1 MQSTMNQPDEH
12 DDLWHL
18 LGKARRTNVSP
29 FFARNVVREVRAQKQ
44 SGPGFF
50 TLLRR
55 RWQFALASAAVASV
69 IAGAG
74 WQYWQADF
82 SRGSS
87 DQLTVI
93 ARQLSDSPEYDVIS
107 DLDELIASEETS
119 VWLEGPIY

>member
-1 MQSTMNQPDEH
+1 MNHRDEH

-18 LGKARRTNVSP
+18 LGKARQTKVSP
-29 FFARNVVREVRAQKQ
+29 FFARNVAREVRAQKQ
-44 SGPGFF
+44 GERSFF
-50 TLLRR
+50 ALLQR
-55 RWQFALASAAVASV
+55 RWQLALASAAVTSV
-69 IAGAG
+69 IAAAG

-93 ARQLSDSPEYDVIS
+93 ARQVSDSPVYDVIS

>member
-1 MQSTMNQPDEH
+1 MNHRDEH

-18 LGKARRTNVSP
+18 LGKARQTKVSP
-29 FFARNVVREVRAQKQ
+29 FFARNVAREVRAQK
-44 SGPGFF
+44 PGERSFF
-50 TLLRR
+50 ALLQR
-55 RWQFALASAAVASV
+55 RWQLALASAAVTSV
-69 IAGAG
+69 IAAAG

-93 ARQLSDSPEYDVIS
+93 ARQVSDSPVYDVIS